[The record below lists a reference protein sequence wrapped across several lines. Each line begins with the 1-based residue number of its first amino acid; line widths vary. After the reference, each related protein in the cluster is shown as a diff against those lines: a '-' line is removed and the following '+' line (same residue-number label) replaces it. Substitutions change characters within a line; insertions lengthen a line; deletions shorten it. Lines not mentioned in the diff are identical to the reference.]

1 MAQYQEAKSLRE
13 KYRIYLYPI
22 ILAFIVTMLVR
33 PIVSDGEAM
42 LPEVGDKEVVIV
54 VKKTYSTNR
63 GMPDFNQVVAFRKDF
78 IESEK
83 EGENTIRRVI
93 GLPGDTIEIKDD
105 KVYRNGQ
112 LLTET
117 YAIGKTEGEVAP
129 ITLGE
134 DEIFVLGDNRE
145 ESIDSRDP
153 QVGPLQVSLLRGY
166 CGFKVWPI
174 KEFGRIQ

>member
-1 MAQYQEAKSLRE
+1 MAQYQEKKSVRE

-33 PIVSDGEAM
+33 PIVSDGQAM
-42 LPEVGDKEVVIV
+42 LPEVAEKEVIIV
-54 VKKTYSTNR
+54 VKKTYSANR
-63 GMPDFNQVVAFRKDF
+63 GMPEFNQVVAFRKDF

-93 GLPGDTIEIKDD
+93 GLPGDTVEIKDG
-105 KVYRNGQ
+105 KVYRNGEM
-112 LLTET
+112 LTET
-117 YAIGKTEGEVAP
+117 YAVGTTEGEVEP

-134 DEIFVLGDNRE
+134 NEIFVLGDNRE
-145 ESIDSRDP
+145 ASVDSRDP
-153 QVGPLQVSLLRGY
+153 RVGPLEVSLLRGY
-166 CGFKVWPI
+166 CGFTVWPI